1 MNWFKRK
8 KNLETANPCEVSH
21 MMDNA
26 LTIQGK
32 AMVNQTEL
40 NIAYQAYSLLRW
52 HDGISHDKALV
63 EAAHIVTSL
72 ETELEIQKEYEEAR
86 H

>member
-1 MNWFKRK
+1 
-8 KNLETANPCEVSH
+8 

-63 EAAHIVTSL
+63 EAAHIVTIL
-72 ETELEIQKEYEEAR
+72 ETELEIQKECEEAR